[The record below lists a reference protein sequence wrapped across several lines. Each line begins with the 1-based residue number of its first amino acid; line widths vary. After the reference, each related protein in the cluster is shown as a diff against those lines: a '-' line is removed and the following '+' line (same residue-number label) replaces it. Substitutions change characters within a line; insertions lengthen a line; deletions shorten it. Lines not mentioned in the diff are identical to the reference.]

1 MFCTLWFSE
10 NKSVFKKKSQ
20 SFMNEVINQSI
31 KFIWLWKRGHLLL
44 KLTFMRIVSWG
55 ANIEKLISIYTLSE
69 KCKKT
74 VTILKKHSCKKIVIV
89 KIVSKDFYEN
99 K

>member
-1 MFCTLWFSE
+1 
-10 NKSVFKKKSQ
+10 
-20 SFMNEVINQSI
+20 
-31 KFIWLWKRGHLLL
+31 
-44 KLTFMRIVSWG
+44 MRIVSWG